1 MEEKSPQE
9 PKRKRGNPNIGAIG
23 IVAGVNTRFKPG
35 PDPRRR
41 SRIKQEVSTNM
52 DNALG
57 VALTEALDIII
68 NPRNQY
74 YAEHRVHMIEVVI
87 KYCAPRRKEI
97 DLDANGG
104 LLGFDPTK
112 FFSPDTKPE
121 PAVEVEFTE
130 AKGAKQAVPI
140 KTKLNARNGNG
151 NGNGRYEDEADDD

>member
-1 MEEKSPQE
+1 MAKVQANE
-9 PKRKRGNPNIGAIG
+9 PKKKRGNPNIAAIG
-23 IVAGVNTRFKPG
+23 VQYRFKPG
-35 PDPRRR
+35 PDPRRKGNGV
-41 SRIKQEVSTNM
+41 KQEVSTNM

-97 DLDANGG
+97 DLDASGG

-121 PAVEVEFTE
+121 PAVEVEFSE
-130 AKGAKQAVPI
+130 AKGAKQAVPV
-140 KTKLNARNGNG
+140 KAKLNGSNG